1 MNEPRVVQNK
11 YGRWEIRQTVK
22 DPTTGKIWTQRQSL
36 GVGVQTE
43 AQAKAEL
50 AKRSAPVNR
59 VWSVELAIL
68 LYLQHR
74 PDQKWNLVAPRRIL
88 GHWAPEVID
97 ALECD
102 VYVWMRRTE
111 GVADATIRRELGA
124 VRAALNWVAKRQKVK
139 IGQVD
144 TSMVKDGQ
152 ARTFFLA
159 EQEEADFYRSAELW
173 SVGLPRLDRV
183 TRFVALALDT
193 AARKE
198 AIETLTWDRVDLVA
212 GTVDYRDP
220 TKPPSR
226 KRRTVVPISKRL
238 RPVLERAHRERT
250 GPWVLDH
257 PGDIRSAYE
266 TFTARLPGRL
276 SEANPHDLRRTWAT
290 LAARAGVQMWDI
302 AGVLGDSIETVTKHY
317 AHHSPNHLKN
327 AVDRRF

>member
-1 MNEPRVVQNK
+1 MSEPRVVQNQ
-11 YGRWEIRQTVK
+11 YGRWEIRETVK
-22 DPTTGKIWTQRQSL
+22 GPDGRVWTKRESL
-36 GVGVQTE
+36 GVGVVTE

-50 AKRSAPVNR
+50 AKRSAPPVSTWTTAM
-59 VWSVELAIL
+59 VIDS
-68 LYLQHR
+68 YLKVK
-74 PDQKWNLVAPRRIL
+74 PDQKWNLVAPKRIL
-88 GHWAPEVID
+88 GHWPPEVID

-102 VYVWMRRTE
+102 VFAGMRRTE
-111 GVADATIRRELGA
+111 GVSDSTIRRELGA
-124 VRAALNWVAKRQKVK
+124 VRAALNWGAKRYKTLKV
-139 IGQVD
+139 GQVD
-144 TSMVKDGQ
+144 TSIVKDGQ
-152 ARTFFLA
+152 ARTFLLD
-159 EQEEADFYRSAELW
+159 EQEEAQFYQSAMAM
-173 SVGLPRLDRV
+173 SSPSGRLERI

-198 AIETLTWDRVDLVA
+198 AIETLTWDRVDLIA

-220 TKPPSR
+220 MKPPSR

-266 TFTARLPGRL
+266 TFVGGLPGRL
-276 SEANPHDLRRTWAT
+276 SEALPHDLRRTWAT
-290 LAARAGVQMWDI
+290 LAARAGVSLWDI

-317 AHHSPNHLKN
+317 AHHCPGHLKN